1 MAVKDYKSLSTTDQ
15 VRVNAVIIQALETN
29 AHDFVPKFREQ
40 VIANAVNG
48 DRMPG
53 FQTSLDNLRDYLATD
68 IKKLPKVK
76 ENGVDDQND
85 LNGQRVLLRNI
96 QNVMGKSESVNS
108 VFTAK
113 QIGDMVAKQKNHY
126 LDNETYRLPDPATPY
141 AGAKDMLVNAASLAG
156 CKKLGG
162 SLDHCTKIENGAP
175 VTPASHEKSVK
186 QR

>member
-68 IKKLPKVK
+68 MKNIPKVNK
-76 ENGVDDQND
+76 NGIDDRND
-85 LNGQRVLLRNI
+85 LNAQTTLLRNI
-96 QNVMGKSESVNS
+96 QAVMGLEKPNA
-108 VFTAK
+108 TNKAADIGAK
-113 QIGDMVAKQKNHY
+113 VKKQKTYDFDHR
-126 LDNETYRLPDPATPY
+126 EYRLPDPETVY

-162 SLDHCTKIENGAP
+162 SLDSCTKIENSAP